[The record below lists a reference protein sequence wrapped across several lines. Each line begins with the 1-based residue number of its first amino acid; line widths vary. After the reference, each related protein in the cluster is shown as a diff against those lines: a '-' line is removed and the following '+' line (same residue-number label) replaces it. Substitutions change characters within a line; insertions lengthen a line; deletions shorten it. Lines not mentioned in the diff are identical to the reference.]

1 MALLLDI
8 DAHGR
13 VVAQGDAARSA
24 LADRA
29 GRFVLLPA
37 AVDLLLARRTPATDA
52 ASERPR
58 CVLAGDLSAL
68 PIADFIAFL
77 QQARLSGTL
86 TVASG
91 GSDRVVWFEEGEVRS
106 AESTAAGER
115 LGEVAVRLGYATEAQ
130 VAEAARTAKP
140 IGKALLDLGHLS
152 ANDLYKCLHEQ
163 VAAVFHALLLCRTG
177 SFALVDE
184 ASPQPLAPLMVS
196 TQSLLMDGIRRID
209 ELSLFRARIPGPG
222 AVLRRREG
230 AKPITLRPTETALL
244 ALVDGRRT
252 VAEIATGAHLNEFDA
267 TKILFHLCEA
277 GLVEALVG
285 AAPSSEGERLATIV
299 SGMNELL
306 RGVAAAVPPG
316 ARAGVL
322 DAAQR
327 FLWDAANPHAP
338 LLRELTVAGDGGLDE
353 QQVLEAVGALSA
365 EDVAAMDSSGS
376 RLRLAADALRD
387 ALFFWLFLVGDKVP
401 RESDDALGHGVRRK
415 LAALETLATAAP

>member
-13 VVAQGDAARSA
+13 VIAQGDAARSA

-37 AVDLLLARRTPATDA
+37 AADLLVARRTPATDA
-52 ASERPR
+52 ASSRPR
-58 CVLAGDLSAL
+58 CALAGDLSAL

-86 TVASG
+86 TVSSG
-91 GSDRVVWFEEGEVRS
+91 GSDRVVWFQDGEVRS

-130 VAEAARTAKP
+130 VAEAARTGRAV
-140 IGKALLDLGHLS
+140 GKALADAGHL
-152 ANDLYKCLHEQ
+152 APNDLYKCLQEQ

-177 SFALVDE
+177 SFALMDE
-184 ASPQPLAPLMVS
+184 PPPQPLAPLSVS

-209 ELSLFRARIPGPG
+209 ELSLFRARIPGG
-222 AVLRRREG
+222 SAVLRRREG
-230 AKPITLRPTETALL
+230 AKPITLRPTENALL
-244 ALVDGRRT
+244 GQVDGRRT

-267 TKILFHLCEA
+267 TKILFHLAEA
-277 GLVEALVG
+277 GLVEAIAG
-285 AAPSSEGERLATIV
+285 EAPSSEAERLQHVAK
-299 SGMNELL
+299 GMNELL
-306 RGVAAAVPPG
+306 RGVAQAVPPG

-327 FLWDAANPHAP
+327 FLWDAANPYAA
-338 LLRELTVAGDGGLDE
+338 LLRELAVAGDGGLDE
-353 QQVLEAVGALSA
+353 ERLLEAAGALGA
-365 EDVAAMDSSGS
+365 DELAAMDASGD
-376 RLRLAADALRD
+376 RVRIVAGALRD
-387 ALFFWLFLVGDKVP
+387 ALFFWLFLVGDKLP
-401 RESDDALGHGVRRK
+401 RDADDALSRAVRQK
-415 LAALETLATAAP
+415 LAPLEALAAPAP